1 MKKYMQTKNDVE
13 VSQEI
18 TLWKEN
24 KIHECIMEFSCGG
37 DSMNDYDFKFY
48 DKKGKEIVCVELKD
62 FFEDEVFRRVEFYVN
77 SDGHYIGEFG
87 QVVITLNDEDE
98 FEYDKSSKSE
108 WSERYSEKIPIGITP
123 EEAKFLNE
131 KVDNMNGGDG
141 EKNINYKID
150 CIITDEE
157 EEMVDNILDRID
169 DVCENYEFQS
179 EEGEPEDTYS
189 WSTDE
194 DGGEIE
200 IKGDNLYVDVSR
212 SFMIIKE
219 EEN

>member
-1 MKKYMQTKNDVE
+1 MQTKNDVE

-108 WSERYSEKIPIGITP
+108 WSERFSEKIPIGITP

-212 SFMIIKE
+212 SFLIIKE

>member
-1 MKKYMQTKNDVE
+1 MQTKNDVE

-169 DVCENYEFQS
+169 NVCENYEFQS
-179 EEGEPEDTYS
+179 EEGEPEDSYS

>member
-1 MKKYMQTKNDVE
+1 MQTKNDVE

>member
-1 MKKYMQTKNDVE
+1 MPTKKDVE

-24 KIHECIMEFSCGG
+24 KITECRMEFSCGG

-48 DKKGKEIVCVELKD
+48 DKKGKEIVCEELKD
-62 FFEDEVFRRVEFYVN
+62 YFDNEVFNRVEFYQN

-87 QVVITLNDEDE
+87 QVVITLNDDEDD
-98 FEYDKSSKSE
+98 FEYEKCAKSE
-108 WSERYSEKIPIGITP
+108 WSERYSEEIPIGITLK
-123 EEAKFLNE
+123 EAKFLKE
-131 KVDNMNGGDG
+131 KVENMNGGEG

-169 DVCENYEFQS
+169 ETCSEYEFS
-179 EEGEPEDTYS
+179 ESEGEPEDFYS
-189 WSTDE
+189 WTTNENSDE
-194 DGGEIE
+194 LKFNE
-200 IKGDNLYVDVSR
+200 DNILVEVSR
-212 SFMIIKE
+212 SFIETRE
-219 EEN
+219 ESNW

>member
-1 MKKYMQTKNDVE
+1 MQTKNDVE

-108 WSERYSEKIPIGITP
+108 WSERFSEKIPIGITP

-169 DVCENYEFQS
+169 DVCENYEFQN

>member
-1 MKKYMQTKNDVE
+1 MQTKNDVE

-24 KIHECIMEFSCGG
+24 KIHECIMEFSFGG

-108 WSERYSEKIPIGITP
+108 WSERFSEKIPIGITP

>member
-1 MKKYMQTKNDVE
+1 MQTKNDVE

-98 FEYDKSSKSE
+98 F
-108 WSERYSEKIPIGITP
+108 
-123 EEAKFLNE
+123 
-131 KVDNMNGGDG
+131 
-141 EKNINYKID
+141 
-150 CIITDEE
+150 
-157 EEMVDNILDRID
+157 
-169 DVCENYEFQS
+169 
-179 EEGEPEDTYS
+179 
-189 WSTDE
+189 
-194 DGGEIE
+194 
-200 IKGDNLYVDVSR
+200 
-212 SFMIIKE
+212 
-219 EEN
+219 